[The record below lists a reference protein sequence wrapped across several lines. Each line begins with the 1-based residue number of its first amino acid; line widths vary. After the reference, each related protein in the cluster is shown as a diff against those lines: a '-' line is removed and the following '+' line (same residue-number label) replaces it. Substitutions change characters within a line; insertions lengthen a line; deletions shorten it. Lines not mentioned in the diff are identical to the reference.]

1 MFDLH
6 IHSLYSN
13 DGEYSPTDLV
23 RQCVKSGI
31 NVMAIT
37 DHNTVAATGEAKKS
51 ALEHNIDYIPGI
63 EIDCTFK
70 NTNFHVLGLGINFN
84 DAVYKEIENNIRT
97 QGQTISYAR
106 LQKIRELGFNI
117 KEDDLHALSKHSF
130 WPETWTGEMFAEIV
144 LNHPDYKDHPLLKPF
159 RSGGERSDNPL
170 ANFYWDFFAQ
180 GRSCFVKASYP
191 DMTNI
196 IDIIHQTHGYAVLAH
211 PCVNLKGKMQLLTDI
226 IKAGID
232 GIEAFSSYHTKEQ
245 AAYIFD
251 IVKQNHLFTTCGS
264 DYHGKIKPAIR
275 LGQHHCT
282 LTAEEMEKQ
291 LISLL

>member
-31 NVMAIT
+31 KVMAIT
-37 DHNTVAATGEAKKS
+37 DHNTVAATGEAKQS

-97 QGQTISYAR
+97 QGQTISYSR

-130 WPETWTGEMFAEIV
+130 WPET
-144 LNHPDYKDHPLLKPF
+144 
-159 RSGGERSDNPL
+159 
-170 ANFYWDFFAQ
+170 
-180 GRSCFVKASYP
+180 
-191 DMTNI
+191 
-196 IDIIHQTHGYAVLAH
+196 
-211 PCVNLKGKMQLLTDI
+211 
-226 IKAGID
+226 
-232 GIEAFSSYHTKEQ
+232 
-245 AAYIFD
+245 
-251 IVKQNHLFTTCGS
+251 
-264 DYHGKIKPAIR
+264 
-275 LGQHHCT
+275 
-282 LTAEEMEKQ
+282 
-291 LISLL
+291 